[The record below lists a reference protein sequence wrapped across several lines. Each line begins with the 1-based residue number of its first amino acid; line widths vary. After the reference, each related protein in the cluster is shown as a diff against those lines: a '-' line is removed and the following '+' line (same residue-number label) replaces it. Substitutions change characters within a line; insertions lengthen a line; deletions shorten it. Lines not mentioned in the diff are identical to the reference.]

1 MVRFPASIAG
11 GPGSIPGRGNKIL
24 QAMQRGQEEKKKV
37 AIDTEYLDSMRTS
50 GGTVAHTC
58 QGSVHG
64 FNPWPEKI
72 LHASE
77 QLSLRAT
84 TTPSSRACEPQL
96 VKSKSLEPVL
106 HGKKPP

>member
-1 MVRFPASIAG
+1 
-11 GPGSIPGRGNKIL
+11 
-24 QAMQRGQEEKKKV
+24 MQGAQVLSLVGEIRSCKPCSVARRKKKKV